1 MASQRITCLNKVKA
15 MLDGITSFDFAVRFI
30 RKRIQY
36 VTSVYRRYQFSESF
50 EGKLI
55 EMERGD
61 REKGRVENM
70 RETINK

>member
-1 MASQRITCLNKVKA
+1 

-30 RKRIQY
+30 RKQIQY